1 MIRIL
6 FVDDEPHV
14 LDGLRRMLRTYR
26 SEWDMTFVQSGEEA
40 VTAMAA
46 GPFEIVVSDM
56 KMPGMSGTELL
67 SKVKEAHSETV
78 RMVLSGQASRDE
90 VLKVVSPAHQY
101 MAKPCG
107 PDDLK
112 ATIEQA
118 IALRRLLSSRELAA
132 VVSGIVNLPSIPSLY
147 QALVEELN
155 KPEPSIAKIGEIVEQ
170 DPAMTAKILRLV
182 NSAFFGL
189 RREVSRISDAVSYLG
204 TDTIS
209 TLVLSQGLFQQF
221 DPNVV
226 SSGEL
231 DALWSHS
238 MRTSRL
244 AAAVAKSCDVGRDVV
259 DHAFTAGMLH
269 EVGKLVFASS
279 FPERWK
285 EARAALA
292 AGEAHPS
299 VVEREI
305 LGATHGEMGAY
316 LLGLWGLPDPIVEAV
331 AFHPVPSD
339 HVNPSLDALSI
350 VHVADVLAGAT
361 SSREDT
367 MAQLDHDY
375 LAAVGVAGR
384 IEGWMELAAETLQM
398 GSAA

>member
-14 LDGLRRMLRTYR
+14 LDGLRRMLRAYR

-40 VTAMAA
+40 VTAMEAE
-46 GPFEIVVSDM
+46 PFEIVVSDM

-67 SKVKEAHSETV
+67 RKVKEAHSETV

-118 IALRRLLSSRELAA
+118 IALRQLLSSRELAA

-226 SSGEL
+226 SAGEL

-244 AAAVAKSCDVGRDVV
+244 AAAIAKSTDVGRDVV
-259 DHAFTAGMLH
+259 DHSFTAGMLH
-269 EVGKLVFASS
+269 EVGKLVFATS
-279 FPERWK
+279 FPDRWR
-285 EARAALA
+285 EVRTALA
-292 AGEAHPS
+292 APDVAPS
-299 VVEREI
+299 KVEREV

-331 AFHPVPSD
+331 AFHPEPSM
-339 HVNPSLDALSI
+339 HVNPSLDALTI
-350 VHVADVLAGAT
+350 VHAADVLADAKA
-361 SSREDT
+361 SQEQI
-367 MAQLDHDY
+367 MARLDRNY
-375 LAAVGVAGR
+375 LAAVGVADR
-384 IEGWMELAAETLQM
+384 VDEWMELARETLQM
-398 GSAA
+398 DSAA